1 MRRDDDRRV
10 PRGVVVH
17 LADYR
22 RPGEQPSPDAVDESD
37 DHPAEG
43 TILFW

>member
-1 MRRDDDRRV
+1 MRRDSDRRS
-10 PRGVVVH
+10 PRGVVVY

-22 RPGEQPSPDAVDESD
+22 QAGEQPPPDEVAESD

-43 TILFW
+43 TILCW